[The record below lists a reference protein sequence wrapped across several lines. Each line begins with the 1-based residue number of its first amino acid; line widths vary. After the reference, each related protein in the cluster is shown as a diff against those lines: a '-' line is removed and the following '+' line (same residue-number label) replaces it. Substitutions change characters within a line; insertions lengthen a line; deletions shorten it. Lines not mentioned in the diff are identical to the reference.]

1 MTSSTLIIGVDEVG
15 RGCLA
20 GPVVSAAV
28 LLTDKLDNRI
38 YDLLTDSKKINK
50 KLRSELSKEI
60 CKSCLFSVGVSSV
73 EEIDSINILQA
84 SLLSMKR
91 AVQDLLLKYSLYD
104 FEVWVDGNKKIPQVN
119 WPQKTFIGG
128 DLSQKPISA
137 ASIVAKVYRD
147 NLMQE
152 YALHYPG
159 YDFEKNKG
167 YGSKKHKQVIGEL
180 GYLPIHRKSFSPI
193 KEMLFNESN

>member
-1 MTSSTLIIGVDEVG
+1 MTSSTIVIGVDEVG

-20 GPVVSAAV
+20 GPVISAAV
-28 LLTDKLDNRI
+28 VLTSNLNKDT
-38 YDLLTDSKKINK
+38 YSQLTDSKKINK
-50 KLRSELSKEI
+50 NLRENLSKEV
-60 CKSCLFSVGVSSV
+60 CGTCFFSIGMATV

-91 AVQDLLLKYSLYD
+91 AVEGLIKKNDWSN
-104 FEVWVDGNKKIPQVN
+104 FEVWVDGNKKIPLVD

-128 DLSQKPISA
+128 DLSEKPISA

-152 YALHYPG
+152 YALQYPS

-167 YGSKKHKQVIGEL
+167 YGSKKHRQVIKEL
-180 GYLPIHRKSFSPI
+180 GVLPIHRKSFSPI
-193 KEMLFNESN
+193 KEMQFEK